1 MATEITREEW
11 DRETERLCP
20 SGQAYS
26 AYEALEQ
33 YIVEE
38 TDLNVTYESVP
49 RGKSDYATFHAFA
62 GDHCSVCQVYK
73 GQCQLNWKL
82 KSKTAGLTEEQRELI
97 GEAYE
102 VFRTKLE
109 GKEGKGWETVK
120 VLRLGEENVQ
130 EAVKEVAGQLLEI
143 VKTSEVSS

>member
-1 MATEITREEW
+1 MASEITREEW

-26 AYEALEQ
+26 AYVALEQ
-33 YIVEE
+33 FIVED
-38 TDLNVTYESVP
+38 TDLTVTYESVP
-49 RGKSDYATFHAFA
+49 RGKSDYATFHAFT
-62 GDHCSVCQVYK
+62 GDCSVAQVYK

-82 KSKTAGLTEEQRELI
+82 KSKTSGLTEEQRELI
-97 GEAYE
+97 TEAYE

-120 VLRLGEENVQ
+120 VLRLGEDNVQ
-130 EAVKEVAGQLLEI
+130 EAVKTIAGELCEI
-143 VKTSEVSS
+143 VKGSEVSS

>member
-26 AYEALEQ
+26 AYVALEQ
-33 YIVEE
+33 FIVEE
-38 TDLNVTYESVP
+38 TDLNVTYESVS
-49 RGKSDYATFHAFA
+49 RGKSDYATFYAFA
-62 GDHCSVCQVYK
+62 GVHCSVAQVYK

-82 KSKTAGLTEEQRELI
+82 KTKTAGLSEEQRELI

-102 VFRTKLE
+102 AFRTKLE
-109 GKEGKGWETVK
+109 GQEGKGWETVK
-120 VLRLGEENVQ
+120 VLRLGEDNVH
-130 EAVKEVAGQLLEI
+130 EAVKAVAGSLCEI